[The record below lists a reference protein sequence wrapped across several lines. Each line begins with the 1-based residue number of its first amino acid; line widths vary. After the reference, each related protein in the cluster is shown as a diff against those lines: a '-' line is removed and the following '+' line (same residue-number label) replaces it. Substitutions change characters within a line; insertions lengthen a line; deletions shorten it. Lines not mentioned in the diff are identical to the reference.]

1 MSFGKLMKAVASG
14 ARPKTL
20 AAGMVPVWLGGVLA
34 WKLTGNFDS
43 WLWSCTLLG
52 ALCVQIATNF
62 FNDAVDGK
70 KGADGV
76 ARTGPRRLTGTG
88 EMSFRQ
94 VMALGGLFLT
104 GAVFFGMFLCMA
116 RGWPMVAIGIP
127 SLFLAYGYTGGPF
140 PLAYR
145 GLGEVFVILFFGFI
159 AVMGTVFVQTG
170 TWPNEA
176 ILLGAQVGLLSAV
189 LISVNNFRDREEDAK
204 VGKKTIAV
212 RFGLKFT
219 AAVIWL
225 EIKLAAL
232 LGMVW
237 LVMGYPLYGLASIPV
252 FVIGM
257 RIIWGVL
264 TLPPGEGFNRI
275 LALGALELILF
286 AAVFHTVAV
295 CF

>member
-14 ARPKTL
+14 VRPKTL

-52 ALCVQIATNF
+52 ALCIQIATNF

-232 LGMVW
+232 LGMAW

-264 TLPPGEGFNRI
+264 TLPPGKGYNRI

-295 CF
+295 SF

>member
-1 MSFGKLMKAVASG
+1 
-14 ARPKTL
+14 
-20 AAGMVPVWLGGVLA
+20 
-34 WKLTGNFDS
+34 
-43 WLWSCTLLG
+43 
-52 ALCVQIATNF
+52 
-62 FNDAVDGK
+62 
-70 KGADGV
+70 
-76 ARTGPRRLTGTG
+76 
-88 EMSFRQ
+88 
-94 VMALGGLFLT
+94 
-104 GAVFFGMFLCMA
+104 MA

-145 GLGEVFVILFFGFI
+145 GLGEIFVILFFGFI

-170 TWPNEA
+170 TWPKEA

-204 VGKKTIAV
+204 AGKKTIAV
-212 RFGLKFT
+212 RFGPKFT
-219 AAVIWL
+219 AVVIWL

-232 LGMVW
+232 LGIAW
-237 LVMGYPLYGLASIPV
+237 LVMGYPLYGLASLPV

-264 TLPPGEGFNRI
+264 TLPPGKGFNKI

-286 AAVFHTVAV
+286 ATVFHAVVA

>member
-1 MSFGKLMKAVASG
+1 MKAVASG

-52 ALCVQIATNF
+52 ALCIQIATNF

-232 LGMVW
+232 LGMAW

>member
-1 MSFGKLMKAVASG
+1 
-14 ARPKTL
+14 
-20 AAGMVPVWLGGVLA
+20 
-34 WKLTGNFDS
+34 
-43 WLWSCTLLG
+43 LLG